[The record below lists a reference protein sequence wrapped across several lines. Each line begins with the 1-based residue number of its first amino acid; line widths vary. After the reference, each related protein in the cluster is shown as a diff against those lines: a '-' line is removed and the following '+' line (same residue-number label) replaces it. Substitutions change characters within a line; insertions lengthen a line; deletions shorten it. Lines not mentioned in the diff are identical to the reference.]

1 MVVADPPRVEL
12 MAGAQT
18 EFYLSEAYS
27 PALIAGRGY
36 GKTIALA
43 AKAFKYADAHP
54 GGRGVIT
61 QPTFEMIRRN
71 FIPVWEQLFGHL
83 GGKYWSYAIIQQG
96 VPSEIRFANGFVY
109 DLRPATNEMAEKF
122 RGATYCGIFM
132 DEIRNED
139 QLGCYLA
146 LTGALR
152 MPGYPL
158 QFCVTSTPEARR
170 PWIRKI
176 WTDHVDP
183 ISEDPLPPEEY
194 PKFKA
199 RTEENWKISDVQK
212 KRIRAMYGGASRYA
226 RQELDA
232 EDIAQEGIAFEEFT
246 EKHIGDPP
254 PGLVFRRTLAGI
266 DFGQASPTAMHEIK
280 LDISDNVWIT
290 REFYMRNATD
300 YDWIKSAAEWNIP
313 LVICDPSRSEQE
325 LSEMR
330 RKYGVRIQRA
340 RPPAKRFEDRVKLL
354 RNRLMNRTDT
364 GGVRLHISPSCPNL
378 INEIQNL
385 AYAQPRIGEY
395 AIDRWETGSLDHG
408 FDAVAYGL
416 SEIDLPS
423 YEYHPTG
430 VNWFGRQMRPA

>member
-1 MVVADPPRVEL
+1 MK
-12 MAGAQT
+12 GAQT

-54 GGRGVIT
+54 NGRGVIT

-83 GGKYWSYAIIQQG
+83 VGKYWSYAIIQQG

-212 KRIRAMYGGASRYA
+212 KRIRAMYGGNSRYA

-232 EDIAQEGIAFEEFT
+232 EDIAHQGVAFEDFT
-246 EKHIGDPP
+246 TDYIAAPP
-254 PGLVFRRTLAGI
+254 SGTLFKKTVAGL
-266 DFGQASPTAMHEIK
+266 DFGGTSPTALYELREDEHGNIWVTHE
-280 LDISDNVWIT
+280 
-290 REFYMRNATD
+290 F
-300 YDWIKSAAEWNIP
+300 
-313 LVICDPSRSEQE
+313 
-325 LSEMR
+325 
-330 RKYGVRIQRA
+330 
-340 RPPAKRFEDRVKLL
+340 
-354 RNRLMNRTDT
+354 
-364 GGVRLHISPSCPNL
+364 
-378 INEIQNL
+378 
-385 AYAQPRIGEY
+385 
-395 AIDRWETGSLDHG
+395 
-408 FDAVAYGL
+408 
-416 SEIDLPS
+416 
-423 YEYHPTG
+423 
-430 VNWFGRQMRPA
+430 